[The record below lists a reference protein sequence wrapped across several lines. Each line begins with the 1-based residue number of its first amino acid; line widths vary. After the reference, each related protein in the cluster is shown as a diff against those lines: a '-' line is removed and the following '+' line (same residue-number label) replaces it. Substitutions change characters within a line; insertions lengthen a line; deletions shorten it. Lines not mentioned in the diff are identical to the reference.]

1 MKSLEDASS
10 LLFELSN
17 VTRLEVLTSVES
29 EPRKL
34 SAISKL
40 LDIAIQETSRHLA
53 RLVKA
58 KLAKKDAGGFY
69 SLTPVGSQILFMLP
83 TIRFLATNADYFA
96 THSMEKLPNQFKS
109 QVGVLIDSEL
119 SPHVME
125 SFKQTE
131 TLLRS
136 AEQYIWIMSDQV
148 LSSSLPLL
156 DEALSKGVEFRII
169 LPECIQDMEAG
180 SVEFEHLGKLSQP
193 LRVEK
198 YLEDVDIIIILSEKG
213 ALITFPTVEG
223 KSDYLGFSVSN
234 DTAHNWCKD
243 LFLHFWESA
252 KDR

>member
-17 VTRLEVLTSVES
+17 VTRLEVLTSIEN

-69 SLTPVGSQILFMLP
+69 SLTPLGKQMCFMLP
-83 TIRFLATNADYFA
+83 TIRFLATNADYFV
-96 THSMEKLPNQFKS
+96 THSMDKLPNHFKS
-109 QVGVLIDSEL
+109 QVGVLIDSEV

-131 TLLRS
+131 NLLRS
-136 AEQYIWIMSDQV
+136 AEQYIWIMADQV
-148 LSSSLPLL
+148 LSSSLPLI
-156 DEALSKGVEFRII
+156 DEAISKGLEFRII
-169 LPECIQDMEAG
+169 LPECIQDMEED
-180 SVEFEHLGKLSQP
+180 SIEFEHLGKISQP
-193 LRVEK
+193 LRVERC
-198 YLEDVDIIIILSEKG
+198 LEDVDVILILSEKG

-223 KSDYLGFSVSN
+223 KNDYLGFSVSN
-234 DTAHNWCKD
+234 DTAHDWCKD

-252 KDR
+252 KSR